1 MDYDTEQFMG
11 QLEWKMKV
19 CMNEVNG
26 IIRGTEKEKT
36 GELLQ
41 SVLQDIKIMRGLVEV
56 YLPLENGPVGELIQF
71 QEKLLHNQNYIE
83 TECNKLMSIIG

>member
-1 MDYDTEQFMG
+1 MDYDTEQFID

-19 CMNEVNG
+19 RMNEANG
-26 IIRGTEKEKT
+26 IIKCTEKEKT

-41 SVLQDIKIMRGLVEV
+41 SVLQDINIMRGLVEV

-83 TECNKLMSIIG
+83 TEYNKLMSIIG